1 MIYGFVQRRKY
12 AAIEKVVREEEEAK
26 RPAREAFLARE
37 KLLRDT
43 GIYRYYF
50 LLYVF
55 FESPFSLQPSW
66 KNWKKYSSE
75 LARSMSM
82 MKQYWMKHNNGET
95 LKSQEILKKKIF
107 Y

>member
-12 AAIEKVVREEEEAK
+12 AAIEKVVREKEEAE

-37 KLLRDT
+37 KLRRDT

-66 KNWKKYSSE
+66 KNWKRYSSE
-75 LARSMSM
+75 QARPMATM
-82 MKQYWMKHNNGET
+82 EHYRMKQNNGEA